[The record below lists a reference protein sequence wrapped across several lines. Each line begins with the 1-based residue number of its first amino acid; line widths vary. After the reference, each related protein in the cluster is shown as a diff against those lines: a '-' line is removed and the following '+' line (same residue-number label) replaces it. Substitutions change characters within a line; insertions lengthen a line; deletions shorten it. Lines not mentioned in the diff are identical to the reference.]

1 MAVIAKPK
9 APKQAVAIPDG
20 TYRAQL
26 VEVKEFSNAFGDRLG
41 FVFEI
46 VSGHQAGIQIMR
58 STSPVL
64 SGKGHLA
71 QIITGLLG
79 RELTLEEVST
89 GINLERL
96 VGTECNILAM
106 QSKGKS
112 GMIYSNIE
120 RVFR

>member
-26 VEVKEFSNAFGDRLG
+26 VEVKEFTNAFGDRLG

-46 VSGHQAGIQIMR
+46 IEGHQAGLQIMR

-71 QIITGLLG
+71 QIITG
-79 RELTLEEVST
+79 
-89 GINLERL
+89 LERL

>member
-26 VEVKEFSNAFGDRLG
+26 VEVKEFTNAFGDRLG

-46 VSGHQAGIQIMR
+46 IEGNQAGIQIMR

-79 RELTLEEVST
+79 RELTMEEVST

-106 QSKGKS
+106 QSLS
-112 GMIYSNIE
+112 LIHN
-120 RVFR
+120 